1 MRSLKEALRDNQQR
15 FRKMPK
21 GPVGSYIRLKDYKWS
36 TAVEQVLKG
45 VLFCFVVDNPYDDAE
60 FKRLANG
67 VFRRGSHSGNT
78 PRIDTII
85 SSFQVGC
92 PGVMSCDLSM
102 WCHVTVELISLPFQD
117 RVYDVSRN
125 VSLSPAYIVTLYNV
139 HGTVKSVHIITS
151 CTGIAGLLHRTKLK

>member
-60 FKRLANG
+60 FKRLANR

-78 PRIDTII
+78 PRVDTII

-92 PGVMSCDLSM
+92 PGVMSCDVSMYIPIVMLLS
-102 WCHVTVELISLPFQD
+102 
-117 RVYDVSRN
+117 
-125 VSLSPAYIVTLYNV
+125 
-139 HGTVKSVHIITS
+139 VK
-151 CTGIAGLLHRTKLK
+151 

>member
-45 VLFCFVVDNPYDDAE
+45 VLFCFVVDNAHDDAE
-60 FKRLANG
+60 FKKLANK

-78 PRIDTII
+78 PRVDTII
-85 SSFQVGC
+85 SSFQVGSVSVVSGC
-92 PGVMSCDLSM
+92 GVAWQPYRVDTSMNFNCSFCYHFRTRCMMSVVM
-102 WCHVTVELISLPFQD
+102 
-117 RVYDVSRN
+117 
-125 VSLSPAYIVTLYNV
+125 
-139 HGTVKSVHIITS
+139 
-151 CTGIAGLLHRTKLK
+151 